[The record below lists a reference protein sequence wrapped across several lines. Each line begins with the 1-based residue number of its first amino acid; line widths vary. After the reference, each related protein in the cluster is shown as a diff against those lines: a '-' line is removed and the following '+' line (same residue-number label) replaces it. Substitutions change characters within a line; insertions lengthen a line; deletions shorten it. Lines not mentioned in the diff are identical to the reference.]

1 MAISCKLSTY
11 MGEHR
16 LSIQDVHTRTGL
28 SRNTV
33 SNLYND
39 KATRAD
45 FDTIEKLCLL
55 FNCSVGD
62 LLSINNSI
70 HQKGN
75 KRGYHDGKKE

>member
-1 MAISCKLSTY
+1 

-16 LSIQDVHTRTGL
+16 LSIQDVHERTGL

-39 KATRAD
+39 RVTRVD

-55 FNCSVGD
+55 FDCSVGD
-62 LLSINNSI
+62 LLLLAAPQQI
-70 HQKGN
+70 
-75 KRGYHDGKKE
+75 

>member
-1 MAISCKLSTY
+1 MAITCRLSTY

-16 LSIQDVHTRTGL
+16 LSIQDVHERTGL

-39 KATRAD
+39 KVTRVD

-55 FNCSVGD
+55 FDCSVGD
-62 LLSINNSI
+62 LFLLTAP
-70 HQKGN
+70 QQTKLV
-75 KRGYHDGKKE
+75 

>member
-1 MAISCKLSTY
+1 MAIKCRLSTF

-16 LSIQDVHTRTGL
+16 LSIQDVHERTGL

-45 FDTIEKLCLL
+45 FDTIERLCLL
-55 FNCSVGD
+55 FDCTVGD
-62 LLSINNSI
+62 LLSITSNVK
-70 HQKGN
+70 QVRKG
-75 KRGYHDGKKE
+75 GIQSEQ

>member
-1 MAISCKLSTY
+1 MAIVCKLSTF

-16 LSIQDVHTRTGL
+16 LSIQDVHERTGL

-33 SNLYND
+33 SSLYND

-45 FDTIEKLCLL
+45 FDTIEKLCIL

-62 LLSINNSI
+62 LLSLNDTPKAVN
-70 HQKGN
+70 
-75 KRGYHDGKKE
+75 RGGIRNGDE